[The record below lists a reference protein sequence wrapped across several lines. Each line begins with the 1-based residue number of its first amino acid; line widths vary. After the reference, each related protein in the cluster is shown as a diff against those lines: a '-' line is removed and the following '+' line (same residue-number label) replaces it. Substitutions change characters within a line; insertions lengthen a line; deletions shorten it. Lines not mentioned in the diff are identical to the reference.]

1 MKKNILLTIS
11 VMLIAIIL
19 SSCAPIA
26 TPSFEPA
33 HSAIESASPLE
44 TETVTS
50 TTEPS
55 QSSEPSPVNEPAKI
69 ATMKLTAIGD
79 VMSHYTQIL
88 DAYNAETG
96 EYDYSNSLSR
106 VKNFT
111 KTNDLLIANL
121 ETSMAEGEYTG
132 YPVFNTPPALAKN
145 LKDIGVDIVST
156 ANNHCLDK
164 GFKGL
169 VSTIEHVKA
178 AGLEQVGTYATQ
190 EERDASNGVLVKEV
204 NGISMAIVNY
214 SYGTNVI
221 RIPAGKEF
229 SVNLLY
235 EDYLGPYSVLNKEQ
249 ISSDLEYARSLN
261 TDLIIALIHWGTEYV
276 TSENEKQREA
286 AQFLFENGVDIL
298 IGNHAHV
305 IQPMGM
311 QTIQTL
317 EGEEKEVF
325 VCYALGN
332 FMSNI
337 TRTHYTLTSVI
348 LNLYIEKDLETNI
361 TTIKGYDYVPL
372 YMLTPEWGGS
382 RFYVLPTH
390 DALNEYEFGSS
401 TIINEKIFQ
410 DLQESLKICHDILGR
425 DYDYYYIKRTD

>member
-1 MKKNILLTIS
+1 MRKRTFLTIS
-11 VMLIAIIL
+11 VLLVAVIL
-19 SSCAPIA
+19 SSC
-26 TPSFEPA
+26 TPVETPTVQPSSVPSENPPQTSFSPQPPA
-33 HSAIESASPLE
+33 SEQP
-44 TETVTS
+44 TETR
-50 TTEPS
+50 
-55 QSSEPSPVNEPAKI
+55 PAEAAPKT
-69 ATMKLTAIGD
+69 ATLKLSATGD

-106 VKNFT
+106 IKNFT
-111 KTNDLLIANL
+111 KTSDLLIANL

-132 YPVFNTPPALAKN
+132 YPIFNTPPALAKN

-169 VSTIEHVKA
+169 VSTIENVKA
-178 AGLEQVGTYATQ
+178 AGLLQVGTYAAQ
-190 EERDASNGVLVKEV
+190 QDRDASHGVLVKEI

-229 SVNLLY
+229 CVNLLY
-235 EDYLGPYSVLNKEQ
+235 EDYLGPYTILNKKQ
-249 ISSDLEYARSLN
+249 ISSDLEYARSLD

-276 TSENEKQREA
+276 TTESEKQRQA
-286 AQFLFENGVDIL
+286 AQFLFDNGVDIL
-298 IGNHAHV
+298 IGNHPHV
-305 IQPMGM
+305 LQPMGI
-311 QTIQTL
+311 QTIRTP
-317 EGEEKEVF
+317 EGQEKQVF
-325 VCYALGN
+325 VCYSLGN

-348 LNLYIEKDLETNI
+348 LNLYIEKNLETDV
-361 TTIKGYDYVPL
+361 TVIKGYDYVPT

-382 RFYVLPTH
+382 RPYVLPVH
-390 DALNEYEFGSS
+390 DAIKEYENGSS
-401 TIINEKIFQ
+401 TLINEKIYK
-410 DLQESLKICHDILGR
+410 DLLASLKICHDIIGR

>member
-1 MKKNILLTIS
+1 MKKSILFAIS
-11 VMLIAIIL
+11 IMLIAIVL
-19 SSCAPIA
+19 SSCALLTTSP
-26 TPSFEPA
+26 TPSVSIVPPSETTPPV
-33 HSAIESASPLE
+33 SASPSPS
-44 TETVTS
+44 VTS
-50 TTEPS
+50 DPVQVTE
-55 QSSEPSPVNEPAKI
+55 SPKVT
-69 ATMKLTAIGD
+69 TMKLSAIGD

-88 DAYNAETG
+88 DAFNAETG

-106 VKNFT
+106 IKNYT
-111 KTNDLLIANL
+111 KTTDILIANL

-178 AGLEQVGTYATQ
+178 AGLEQLGTYATI
-190 EERDASNGVLVKEV
+190 EDRDASNGVLVKEV

-221 RIPAGKEF
+221 RIPEGKEF

-235 EDYLGPYSVLNKEQ
+235 EDYLGPYSILNKQ
-249 ISSDLEYARSLN
+249 QMSSDLEYARSLN

-298 IGNHAHV
+298 IGNHPHV

-311 QTIQTL
+311 QTIQTAD
-317 EGEEKEVF
+317 GMEKEVF

-361 TTIKGYDYVPL
+361 TTIKGYDYVPI

-390 DALNEYEFGSS
+390 DALNEYEYGSS
-401 TIINEKIFQ
+401 SIINEKIFQ
-410 DLQESLKICHDILGR
+410 DLKESLKICHEILGR